1 MNDKDINVDTHNNN
15 NNNNDKK
22 NNKNIRYNKLNCWN
36 TRKYKGK
43 IL

>member
-1 MNDKDINVDTHNNN
+1 MIKILMLILIIIIIIIMI
-15 NNNNDKK
+15 KK